1 MSAKFSHVVSI
12 PPLQKEG
19 FQRET
24 DQYDLPKVK
33 LVSLFILSVCIES
46 PFQLQNL
53 SQVVIYSSEM
63 KSDLSK
69 KIPWKVMLG
78 KFFLLKKQK
87 SKELRKVFSFRAMPW
102 NKQVALHDLKE
113 D

>member
-24 DQYDLPKVK
+24 DQYDLSKVK

-63 KSDLSK
+63 KSDFSK
-69 KIPWKVMLG
+69 KNTMESYARKIFPSEKAEVQRA
-78 KFFLLKKQK
+78 QK
-87 SKELRKVFSFRAMPW
+87 SLQFQGHAVK
-102 NKQVALHDLKE
+102 
-113 D
+113 